1 MHELQLAD
9 DLLEQVAET
18 HGRYAPRAY
27 AFVLAA
33 LEYCQ
38 ERRPARGH
46 IDAQELAHGC
56 RDFALEQ
63 FGLTARTVLSHWGV
77 SRTQDLGDIVYHLI
91 DVGLLVSQPQ
101 DRLED
106 FDDVFDFAEAFE
118 RGYPWSGL
126 QGNGGRR

>member
-9 DLLEQVAET
+9 DLLEQVADT
-18 HGRYAPRAY
+18 HQRFPPSAY

-33 LEYCQ
+33 LEFCQ
-38 ERRPARGH
+38 ERRPSRGH
-46 IDAQELAHGC
+46 IDGGELACAC
-56 RDFALEQ
+56 RDFALDR

-77 SRTQDLGDIVYHLI
+77 SRTQDIGDIVYHLI
-91 DVGLLVSQPQ
+91 DAGLLVSQPQ

-106 FDDVFDFAEAFE
+106 FDDVFDFVEAFE

-126 QGNGGRR
+126 QGNGGGR